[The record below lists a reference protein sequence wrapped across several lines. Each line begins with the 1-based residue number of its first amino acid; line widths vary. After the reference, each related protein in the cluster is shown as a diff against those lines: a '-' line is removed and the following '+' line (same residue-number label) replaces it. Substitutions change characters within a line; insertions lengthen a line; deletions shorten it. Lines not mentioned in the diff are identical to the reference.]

1 MTQTQ
6 ITRLD
11 YKSIDNG
18 GCNMLPTLTDVN
30 DITDVNEVN
39 RITLHFSTKESAE
52 LTCSMFPKSYGGKVR
67 NCSGSYK
74 QFSGN
79 WFIVSF
85 HFNTVF
91 TNDVT
96 GDLNESAIAKR
107 NKVIN
112 KLKSIE
118 LQK

>member
-6 ITRLD
+6 ISRLD
-11 YKSIDNG
+11 YKSINNG
-18 GCNMLPTLTDVN
+18 TCRMLPELTNVN

-39 RITLHFSTKESAE
+39 RITLHFIDKASAE
-52 LTCSMFPKSYGGKVR
+52 LACSMFPKSYGGKVR

-74 QFSGN
+74 EFSGN

-91 TNDVT
+91 INDVT
-96 GDLNESAIAKR
+96 GDLNESAISKR

-118 LQK
+118 LPK